1 MAIYNLDNQE
11 ERNKYAQGSAPVKV
25 SWQKCYDME
34 SEITYLGEESP
45 GEHYFSINRREY
57 EGFWDVEEDEC
68 YYLIENRNVI
78 GMEGYDAI
86 PSDEEQEMMEK
97 ILMEKNII

>member
-34 SEITYLGEESP
+34 SEITYLGEENP
-45 GEHYFSINRREY
+45 GEHFFSIKRRES

-68 YYLIENRNVI
+68 FAVVENGTVVDYD
-78 GMEGYDAI
+78 GYDSY
-86 PSDEEQEMMEK
+86 PSDEEKELMER

>member
-1 MAIYNLDNQE
+1 MKATAN
-11 ERNKYAQGSAPVKV
+11 
-25 SWQKCYDME
+25 WQKCYDME
-34 SEITYLGEESP
+34 SEITYHGEENP
-45 GEHYFSINRREY
+45 GEHYFSINRRET

-68 YYLIENRNVI
+68 YYIIENRNVI

-86 PSDEEQEMMEK
+86 PSEEEQEVMEK

>member
-1 MAIYNLDNQE
+1 M
-11 ERNKYAQGSAPVKV
+11 KYKAT
-25 SWQKCYDME
+25 WQKCYDIE
-34 SEITYLGEESP
+34 SEIEYLGEENP
-45 GEHYFSINRREY
+45 GEYYFKITRRET

-68 YYLIENRNVI
+68 YYLVKDRMLVGI
-78 GMEGYDAI
+78 EGYDAI

>member
-1 MAIYNLDNQE
+1 MTEKHLI
-11 ERNKYAQGSAPVKV
+11 

-34 SEITYLGEESP
+34 SEITYLGEENP
-45 GEHYFSINRREY
+45 GEHFFSINRRES

-68 YYLIENRNVI
+68 YYIVENRMLI

-86 PSDEEQEMMEK
+86 PSEEEQAAMEK